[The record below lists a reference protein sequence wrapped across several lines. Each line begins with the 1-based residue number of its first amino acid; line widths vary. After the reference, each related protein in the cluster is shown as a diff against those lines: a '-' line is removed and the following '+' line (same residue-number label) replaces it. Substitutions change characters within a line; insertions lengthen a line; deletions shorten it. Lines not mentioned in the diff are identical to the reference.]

1 MPFPTIVYTDSRP
14 EGNFMS
20 EIKETIQ
27 NVLTAEK
34 QADAI
39 IEEATSKSK
48 EILLAASQEASSIV
62 VKSEAAIKASVKDIL
77 EGAEKQAKAEYDEIV
92 ARGVKE
98 AEELKL
104 AARGKE
110 EKVSDY
116 IANKFKNSVKV
127 NYGDN

>member
-1 MPFPTIVYTDSRP
+1 
-14 EGNFMS
+14 MS